1 MTTPLLLAILLLV
14 TAPGDGVPEEAPW
27 EPSPARTWIQAPEVQ
42 TPGESS
48 VVGSVIDLTL
58 SVYRFALSE
67 QQGDICVFYPSCSQ
81 YAEQAVDSCGVVLGI
96 LLIADRLERC
106 NWTAWNYS
114 SRYYPVIS
122 KDGRMLLSDPV
133 RANLCG
139 REAPK

>member
-1 MTTPLLLAILLLV
+1 MITPLLLALLLFGI
-14 TAPGDGVPEEAPW
+14 APGEGAPEEGPW
-27 EPSPARTWIQAPEVQ
+27 EPSPARTWIAAPEVQ

-58 SVYRFALSE
+58 AVYRFVLSE
-67 QQGDICVFYPSCSQ
+67 QQGDICVFSPSCSH
-81 YAEQAVDSCGVVLGI
+81 YAEQAVDSCGVVLGG

-114 SRYYPVIS
+114 SRYYPVVS
-122 KDGRMLLSDPV
+122 RNGRMLLSDPV
-133 RANLCG
+133 RANICG